1 VFHILLHLPPLSAIL
16 IWKRRISMDIF
27 RAIAAELGIKVSQA
41 EQTAALLDEGNT
53 IPFIARYRKEAT
65 GELDETVIRALAER
79 LAYLRSLEERKE
91 EVTRLIAAQD
101 KLTPELSK
109 AISKAATLQEL
120 EDLYRP
126 YRPKRRT
133 RASVAKEKGLEPLA
147 LKLLEQ
153 GPEDPAT
160 LAEAFLNEDVTS
172 VQDALQGAQDILAEQ
187 FSDDPAIRAKIRRLT
202 FDTGLLAS
210 ERADEDVPEASEFQM
225 YFDYFEDVAKI
236 PPHRILALNRG
247 ERLKALKVKIQVDV
261 EKIHALLHKEI
272 VRDSSS
278 PALPYIVEAIKDS
291 YARLLAPSLERD
303 IRRSL
308 TEKAEEHAI
317 QIFAKNLR
325 DLLMQSPVRGHRIL
339 GIDPAYRTG
348 CKVVAV
354 SEFGELLEHTAI
366 YPHEPQKR
374 WSEAIDVL
382 RSLIDKH
389 NLSLITIGNGTASRE
404 TEQLAAEL
412 IREHKP
418 QLQYLVVNEAG
429 ASVYSA
435 SELAREEFP
444 DLDVSMRGAVSIAR
458 RVQDPLAELVKID
471 PKSIGVGQYQHDV
484 NQKELANTLD
494 QVVESCVNHVGVEL
508 NTASS
513 ALLRH
518 VAGLSARVA
527 DNIVSYRSEN
537 GVFQTRSELKK
548 VKGLGPKSFEQAAG
562 FLRIANGSRP
572 LDNTAV
578 HPESYQLAQQ
588 ILEQIGFSEQDL
600 QDRQALSQ
608 IREKLKSLDPKKLA
622 NTLNAGEPTV
632 RDIIA
637 SLGQPGRDPRDELPP
652 PLFRADVLSMED
664 LKPGMVLQGTV
675 QNVVDFGAFVD
686 IGVKKAG
693 LVHISQLSD
702 RYVRHPTDVVQV
714 GDIVTVRILNV
725 DPALERISLS
735 MKTEQ

>member
-1 VFHILLHLPPLSAIL
+1 
-16 IWKRRISMDIF
+16 MDIF

-147 LKLLEQ
+147 LNLLEQ

>member
-1 VFHILLHLPPLSAIL
+1 
-16 IWKRRISMDIF
+16 MDIF

-548 VKGLGPKSFEQAAG
+548 VKGLGPTSFEQAAG

>member
-1 VFHILLHLPPLSAIL
+1 
-16 IWKRRISMDIF
+16 MDIF

-247 ERLKALKVKIQVDV
+247 ERLKALKVKIQVNV

>member
-1 VFHILLHLPPLSAIL
+1 
-16 IWKRRISMDIF
+16 MDIF

-484 NQKELANTLD
+484 NQKELANALD